1 MRYKLILLDRD
12 GVINVDRLDS
22 VRTPEQLIMIPG
34 AAAAV
39 ARLNQAGLKTALC
52 TNQSILGRGWVTQEV
67 FDTIHIKLV
76 AELAAEGAK
85 LDTILV
91 APDAPDAATPRRK
104 PGPGMLQEALNLHGL
119 WPDEAVMIGDSLV
132 DAQAAKAASVPFI
145 LVRTGKGHKTETELS
160 PGDYILIV
168 DDLPAAVDALFTAP

>member
-12 GVINVDRLDS
+12 GVLNVDRADS

-39 ARLNQAGLKTALC
+39 ARLNRAGLRTTLC
-52 TNQSILGRGWVTQEV
+52 TNQSILGRGWVTQAV
-67 FDTIHIKLV
+67 FDTIHDKLI
-76 AELAAEGAK
+76 AALAAEGAR
-85 LDTILV
+85 LDHILV

-119 WPDEAVMIGDSLV
+119 WPDEAVMIGDSMV
-132 DAQAAKAASVPFI
+132 DAQAAKAAGVPFI
-145 LVRTGKGHKTETELS
+145 LVRTGKGSKTELDLPPSERLF
-160 PGDYILIV
+160 V
-168 DDLPAAVDALFTAP
+168 ADDLPSAVDALFTAA